1 MSLEKLYQDLFGLS
15 DERLIRRL
23 TELGEGRHVKKG
35 HLLYRE
41 GEVPSKLTFLL
52 QGLLRGYFLDAGGR
66 DISDCFAF
74 KPGAPATACIAL
86 GEPATI
92 SIEALTDSQVLELP
106 MGPVLELMEEYPQLY
121 RLYTDFLLEALKC
134 HWEVKAAMYQYTA
147 MERYQWFLR
156 SYPGLCHQVSGKH
169 IASFLGMTQVTLSRL
184 RRAMREAGQLQAA
197 EGES

>member
-1 MSLEKLYQDLFGLS
+1 MSLAELYRDLFGLS
-15 DERLIRRL
+15 DEQLIRQL
-23 TELGEGRHVKKG
+23 TELGEVRPVKKG

-52 QGLLRGYFLDAGGR
+52 QGLLRGYFLDASGR
-66 DISDCFAF
+66 DITDCFAF
-74 KPGAPATACIAL
+74 KPGTPATAGVAL
-86 GEPATI
+86 GDSATI
-92 SIEALTDSQVLELP
+92 SIEALEDSQVLELP
-106 MGPVLELMEEYPQLY
+106 MSSVLELMEEYPQLY
-121 RLYTDFLLEALKC
+121 RLYSTFLLEALKC

-156 SYPGLCHQVSGKH
+156 TYPGLYHQVSGKH

-197 EGES
+197 EGEP